1 MRNTLLPLAMP
12 GLSLFLRKRHGKAAF
27 VFCLQGATLAVL
39 LMAWR
44 MGTFQVTASSL
55 YGKVGLAIIGFALL
69 CARLGSVWSAWKP
82 EGDRYGES
90 YWTMVGRRFGRDAK
104 SHTGGGVLLVLAF
117 VALLVPFVTSDP
129 LWMDFSAT
137 LQAPSS
143 THVFGTDMYGRDIFS
158 RIVHGSRISLGI
170 GLAATALNMLLGTFL
185 GVVSGYFGGLA
196 DAIIMRLLEILNS
209 IPFLMLAI
217 LIMAVFG
224 SSTGMLILVLS
235 VFALQPARI
244 IRSQI
249 LELRGSDYIRAA
261 EALGASQS
269 RIILR
274 HVLPNAMSSLF
285 VVATIRLGQNIIS
298 LAGLSFLGLGITPP
312 TPSWGAMLQEGRAL
326 ILQAPWIGFFPG
338 AAIFITVL
346 SFNLLGDALRDALDP
361 RLKI

>member
-1 MRNTLLPLAMP
+1 MQTTLLALVMP
-12 GLSLFLRKRHGKAAF
+12 GASLFLRRRYGAATL
-27 VFCLQGATLAVL
+27 VASLHAATLAIL
-39 LMAWR
+39 LLSWR
-44 MGTFQVTASSL
+44 MGTLHATASTT
-55 YGKVGLAIIGFALL
+55 YGKVGLGIVGFVLL
-69 CARLGSVWSAWKP
+69 LSRLRGVWVARRPVDRH
-82 EGDRYGES
+82 GDS

-137 LQAPSS
+137 LQPPSAG
-143 THVFGTDMYGRDIFS
+143 HLFGTDMYGRDIFS

-185 GVVSGYFGGLA
+185 GVISGYFGGIT

-249 LELRGSDYIRAA
+249 LELRESDYIRAA
-261 EALGASQS
+261 KALGASQR

-274 HVLPNAMSSLF
+274 HLLPNAMSSLF

-361 RLKI
+361 RLKM